1 MQYRRRFWLEKVTV
15 QIALVIGVTAT
26 AVMMGGIVR
35 CHDPADGVSFLL
47 DGNLWGLTWLALM
60 VWAMAAVAGVVL
72 THVRPAGAML
82 AVAAAGAGVCLRSP
96 WARPWLWTRTGQYPR
111 MFGVWAVELLV
122 LMGILLVAG
131 IVLDLVRRLAAT
143 KLGFRLW
150 VDPNEEARGESD
162 VASPAAEAPIN
173 MGPEHRYLNLLGGVD
188 EFIRDVRSPQPD
200 ARRRLTRLL
209 GGMVLMVAITI
220 VILPILLQSPLRGQV
235 LFAVVVSTGL
245 AAYIVQHIM
254 PVRLAMG
261 VLLVPMLTGLVFY
274 ALGAVTAPLGDSTLA
289 WAGVKLYAQV
299 LPIDWIFAGST
310 GTMLGCWL
318 GHRMFEAG
326 YMDKQNEH

>member
-122 LMGILLVAG
+122 LMGILL
-131 IVLDLVRRLAAT
+131 
-143 KLGFRLW
+143 
-150 VDPNEEARGESD
+150 